1 MLREGGSAFS
11 RDNEFKREGVCG
23 NSYSGE
29 KVGWKWSKYSNKYMC
44 YVIRSLII
52 KNKYVKTESLSM
64 PVS

>member
-11 RDNEFKREGVCG
+11 RDNEFKREGG
-23 NSYSGE
+23 MWKQLQWGESGME
-29 KVGWKWSKYSNKYMC
+29 WCKYSNKYMC